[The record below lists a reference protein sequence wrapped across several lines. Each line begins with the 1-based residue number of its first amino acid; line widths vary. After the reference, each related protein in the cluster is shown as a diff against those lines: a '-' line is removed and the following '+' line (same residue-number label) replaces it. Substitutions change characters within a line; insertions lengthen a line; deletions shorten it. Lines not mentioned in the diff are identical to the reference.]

1 MPALPRM
8 TSAAVPLAWVPFRD
22 SEQCAHSVLY
32 VDDDWQNLAEWCAT
46 LEGAGYCVTATD
58 SPAAALRSFAH
69 GSFDAVVLNF
79 HLPYVTSG
87 LLAQVIRTLR
97 RDIPLLLVSDCLED
111 EDLSPW
117 DRRLSEG
124 VDADQFLASLHSAIE
139 HGRRARI
146 AATIASSL
154 PPVPLH

>member
-1 MPALPRM
+1 MPALPRT
-8 TSAAVPLAWVPFRD
+8 TSDAIPLAWVPFRQAD
-22 SEQCAHSVLY
+22 QSAHSVLY
-32 VDDDWQNLAEWCAT
+32 VDDDWQNLADWCAT
-46 LEGAGYCVTATD
+46 LQGAGYCVTATD

-69 GSFDAVVLNF
+69 ESFDAVVLNF

-87 LLAQVIRTLR
+87 LLGQVMRTLR
-97 RDIPLLLVSDCLED
+97 RDIPLLLISDSLED

-124 VDADQFLASLHSAIE
+124 IDADQFLASLQGAIE

-146 AATIASSL
+146 AATVASAL